1 MSSTIDGLPVCEVDI
16 RSSQPTLLSAL
27 LGFKIGDT
35 WEDLYGIFPSV
46 KMIKDPTEQK
56 LARDQVKSVVA
67 ELIGVGN
74 ENKTN
79 PSKDL
84 KKDGVDEFRFLEI
97 RQEALSVIPALAK
110 MKSYGITGNGYLTF
124 HESEIVLGT
133 IEELLKQGIPAY
145 SVHDSIIVSK
155 DDKDIA
161 TATLRGIWSSYCI
174 QKGVSG
180 AMCVSNIYPAL
191 SVTYPDMSEEVIQ
204 GIWT

>member
-1 MSSTIDGLPVCEVDI
+1 VDI
-16 RSSQPTLLSAL
+16 RSSQPTLLSSL

-35 WEDLYGIFPSV
+35 WKDLYSTFPSV
-46 KMIKDPTEQK
+46 KMIEDPAKRKQ
-56 LARDQVKSVVA
+56 ARDQVKSVVA

-97 RQEALSVIPALAK
+97 RQEAISVIPALAK
-110 MKSYGITGNGYLTF
+110 MKSQGITGNGYLTF
-124 HESEIVLGT
+124 HESEIILGT
-133 IEELLKQGIPAY
+133 IEELLKQDIPAY
-145 SVHDSIIVSK
+145 SVHDSIIVRK
-155 DDKDIA
+155 DHEDIA

-174 QKGVSG
+174 REGECGAMGVSK
-180 AMCVSNIYPAL
+180 IYPAL
-191 SVTYPDMSEEVIQ
+191 SVTYPDMSEKVIQ